1 MFKCL
6 GHFIK
11 KVYSHNISSKTHLIY
26 FFALPRNFGLNVL
39 HSFENIAKTL
49 SVTLEVSLSI
59 VVLNACKNEEMKAL

>member
-11 KVYSHNISSKTHLIY
+11 KVYSYNLADPSHI

-59 VVLNACKNEEMKAL
+59 YLNNCFLQI